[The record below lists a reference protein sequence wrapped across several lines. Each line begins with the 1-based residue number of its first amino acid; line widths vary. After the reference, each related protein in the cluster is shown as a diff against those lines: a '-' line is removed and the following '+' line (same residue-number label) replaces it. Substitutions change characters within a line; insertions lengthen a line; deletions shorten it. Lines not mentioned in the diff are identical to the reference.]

1 MGTHF
6 VNDVITEFL
15 RLFEI
20 SQVLTLAERPQANG
34 IVERSGGEVMRH
46 LRLLVAPKDLRSLW
60 SVMLPLAQRI
70 INNTWKA
77 AVGNTPHRLIHWSPT
92 NLDRGLYTPIDEPK
106 VVPPLSNDYVVQLQ
120 DKTSVHIF
128 AEQEKLQQK
137 NPGMVP
143 TGFPDGSYVLMSYN
157 TRPPSKLNARW
168 AGPYRVVSRQANNVV
183 IEDITGGRSK
193 SVDVSRLK
201 PFLVGPGVD
210 PPKIAA
216 ADLGEAEVE
225 AVMAHRGDARKNRK
239 ALEFQI
245 KWKDGDVT
253 WQKWGDVKKLAAVDE
268 YIRIYPG
275 RELKCL
281 LGKS

>member
-1 MGTHF
+1 M
-6 VNDVITEFL
+6 
-15 RLFEI
+15 
-20 SQVLTLAERPQANG
+20 
-34 IVERSGGEVMRH
+34 
-46 LRLLVAPKDLRSLW
+46 
-60 SVMLPLAQRI
+60 
-70 INNTWKA
+70 
-77 AVGNTPHRLIHWSPT
+77 
-92 NLDRGLYTPIDEPK
+92 
-106 VVPPLSNDYVVQLQ
+106 PPLSNDYVVQLQ
-120 DKTSVHIF
+120 VAYERLLDETSAHIF
-128 AEQEKLQQK
+128 AEQERLQQK